1 MREIFFLIGLDTELI
16 SKIYKEL
23 VQLNRKKKKSVQ
35 RNEIDIFSKEDI

>member
-1 MREIFFLIGLDTELI
+1 MREIFFLIVLDTELI

-23 VQLNRKKKKSVQ
+23 VQLNSKKKKSVQ

>member
-1 MREIFFLIGLDTELI
+1 MREIFFLINVLDTELI

-23 VQLNRKKKKSVQ
+23 VQLNSKKKSVQ